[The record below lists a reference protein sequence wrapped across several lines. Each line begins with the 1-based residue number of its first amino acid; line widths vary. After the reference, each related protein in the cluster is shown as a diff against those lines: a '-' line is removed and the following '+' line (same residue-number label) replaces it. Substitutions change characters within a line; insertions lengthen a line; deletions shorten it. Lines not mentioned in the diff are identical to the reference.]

1 MRDIFLNCETSIT
14 QCKIS
19 PRQLLLTVVWTKA
32 YDGVLTYI
40 KLHNI
45 GESRMGMFLYINID
59 YKYVFLNLP
68 KGCSKSFSYY
78 FYRVIQSIDEFQLS
92 INFWLTKITSS
103 YNIFV
108 SSITGWM
115 MSNLPEQWVTISF
128 LSMFTENW
136 KGNATK
142 IWIPTIL
149 KKCVECSN

>member
-19 PRQLLLTVVWTKA
+19 PRQFSLTVVWTKA

-45 GESRMGMFLYINID
+45 GEYILGMFLYINTD
-59 YKYVFLNLP
+59 YKYLSLNLH
-68 KGCSKSFSYY
+68 KICSKGF
-78 FYRVIQSIDEFQLS
+78 FLWFFDELQHSIH
-92 INFWLTKITSS
+92 FWLPKITSS
-103 YNIFV
+103 NHIFV

-115 MSNLPEQWVTISF
+115 MSNLFEQWVTISF
-128 LSMFTENW
+128 LFMFTENW

-142 IWIPTIL
+142 IWSSTIL